1 MTARIYVEGGGDRRQ
16 QQAQLREAF
25 AKLFDKA
32 GFKRPRAPTVVCA
45 GSRNNAYRDF
55 CNALRQHGDAAML
68 LVDSEGAARG
78 EPWAHVS
85 ARDQWPRPAGAAD
98 DQLHLMVEM
107 MENWFLA
114 DRDALA
120 RYFGKGFA
128 AQHLPGTADA
138 VEAIAKAAVESG
150 LKRATSPSHKGDYTK
165 GRHSADLL
173 QAVDPATLR
182 HCAPHFEK
190 LMQAIAARLR

>member
-1 MTARIYVEGGGDRRQ
+1 MSARIYVEGGGDRRQ

-25 AKLFDKA
+25 AQLFDKA

-45 GSRNNAYRDF
+45 GSRNNAFHDF
-55 CNALRQHGDAAML
+55 CHALRQHGRAAML
-68 LVDSEGAARG
+68 LVDSEGPVRG

-85 ARDQWPRPAGAAD
+85 ARDQWQRPAGAAD

-107 MENWFLA
+107 MEHWFLG
-114 DRDALA
+114 DRAALA

-128 AQHLPGTADA
+128 AQHLPGTPDA
-138 VEAIAKAAVESG
+138 VEGIAKALVENG
-150 LKRATSPSHKGDYTK
+150 LKKASSPSHKGDYAK

-173 QAVDPATLR
+173 RLVDPATLR
-182 HCAPHFEK
+182 RCAPHFEK
-190 LMQAIAARLR
+190 LMQAIAARFA